1 MVYVIYCICIWT
13 VVSILF
19 FRKELKLFFFSESER
34 QGQRILPDGDFMGQA
49 HNVFQIEEN
58 NIVVTSTGDVLSEE
72 DFEIE
77 YGDNDNIIVEE
88 DEEDDIRDDRTIQ
101 ETGSIIGFKEMRE
114 LVAIVEDDSP
124 LIRIDNKKLDGV
136 RRTIKQ
142 IEDTDFFEK
151 LIRTKEDISRRL
163 DDILNNLN
171 N

>member
-1 MVYVIYCICIWT
+1 
-13 VVSILF
+13 
-19 FRKELKLFFFSESER
+19 
-34 QGQRILPDGDFMGQA
+34 MGQA

-58 NIVVTSTGDVLSEE
+58 NIIVTGTGDVLLEE
-72 DFEIE
+72 DFEIQ
-77 YGDNDNIIVEE
+77 YGDNGSIIIEE
-88 DEEDDIRDDRTIQ
+88 DGEDDIHDDKTTQ
-101 ETGSIIGFKEMRE
+101 ETGSIIGFREMQE
-114 LVAIVEDDSP
+114 LVDIVEDDSP
-124 LIRIDNKKLDGV
+124 LIRIDNKKLAGV